1 MLIEIDGVMNV
12 IESQD
17 GWYKLNYRKNNIYYN
32 KLNNYSGIGLN
43 TVFKETLGNNGNN
56 GLKMPDSTLLFCP

>member
-1 MLIEIDGVMNV
+1 MLLKAKTD
-12 IESQD
+12 
-17 GWYKLNYRKNNIYYN
+17 
-32 KLNNYSGIGLN
+32 GIGLN